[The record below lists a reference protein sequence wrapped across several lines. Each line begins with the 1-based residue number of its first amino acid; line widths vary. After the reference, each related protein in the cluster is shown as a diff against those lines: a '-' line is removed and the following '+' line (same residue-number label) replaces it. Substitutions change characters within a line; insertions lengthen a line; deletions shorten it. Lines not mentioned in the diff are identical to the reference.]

1 MLAFR
6 KSMAAALIA
15 AAITLPTALAAAAE
29 TAPLA
34 PAAQQEA
41 AQETSY
47 GKADAF
53 TKKRSYLGVTSSTA
67 WMQQARVGG
76 LLLNLRLFT
85 PMGDSIAFEECLG
98 AAATGGEKD
107 IRLTMRVLEWQE
119 GTMLQ
124 LDQYAAEVLDRVGVT
139 EIALADGERNI
150 HAIYNVDE
158 ILSIRSMFGLGAAE
172 QLSLA
177 GEHAPVTVVSEDGIR
192 RQLTK

>member
-1 MLAFR
+1 MFASR
-6 KSMAAALIA
+6 KFMAAALIA
-15 AAITLPTALAAAAE
+15 ALLAAPAAALAGE
-29 TAPLA
+29 TAPVLT
-34 PAAQQEA
+34 PER
-41 AQETSY
+41 ETTTARTFE
-47 GKADAF
+47 KAEPF
-53 TKKRSYLGVTSSTA
+53 SRKRSYLCVSASTR
-67 WMQQARVGG
+67 WLYQARIGG
-76 LLLNLRLFT
+76 LMLNLRLYT

-139 EIALADGERNI
+139 EIALADGMRDI
-150 HAIYNVDE
+150 RAIYNVDE

>member
-15 AAITLPTALAAAAE
+15 AALTLPASALAAE
-29 TAPLA
+29 TAPLI
-34 PAAQQEA
+34 PAQEE
-41 AQETSY
+41 AQETDY
-47 GKADAF
+47 GKAQPF
-53 TKKRSYLGVTSSTA
+53 TRTRGYLGVSASKA
-67 WMQQARVGG
+67 RLQQARVGG
-76 LLLNLRLFT
+76 LMLNLRLFT
-85 PMGDSIAFEECLG
+85 PMGDSIVFEECLG
-98 AAATGGEKD
+98 EAATGGEKD

-139 EIALADGERNI
+139 EIAVTDGERNI
-150 HAIYNVDE
+150 RALYSVEE
-158 ILSIRSMFGLGAAE
+158 ILTIRSMFGLGDLE

-192 RQLTK
+192 RQITH